1 VVKKNTKE
9 NENLQHK
16 CIDHYIFVVG
26 AILLKVSALFRML
39 HATFTAYNKLG
50 LSFIM
55 KR

>member
-26 AILLKVSALFRML
+26 DILLKVSALFRML